1 MAETTKKDIVIT
13 NKPTPDKLKEIFLAS
28 QSYAAPYLNAMTH
41 WENLIVANPLNNEPE
56 GASANKT
63 KTRSTVTIKHI
74 RKLLE
79 WRYPVIE
86 QAFLSR
92 KDLFNPS
99 GREDIDSEVAKYHKI
114 ILNYQMNNEI
124 DKTTFI
130 TRMVRAFLNRGT
142 VAVHLGWK
150 AQKGYPTKIVPLF
163 KYEYVAAES
172 NEAKELEMIY
182 ADVLARLAAK
192 PQAESSIASHLVEGA
207 RYYEKHGIVNRVTV
221 TDFTEVTATEEEFI
235 CNQPTLSVVS
245 MHDVFGSPECKTCL
259 QDSPYVIYR
268 YLASIHEL
276 EENPD
281 LDTSKVAWNIVST
294 LASGTDS
301 VLNTIYGDDDKRRT
315 VEVYEYWGL
324 HDIDGKGTLIPVRI
338 SWVDGHVLE
347 CVPNPYPDKKHPFY
361 SAAYSPDVTLESI
374 YGSSDAYLV
383 EENQAILSAMH
394 RGIIDIHA
402 NSAYGQRGVAK
413 NVLDFVNKNKFL
425 KGENFEYDPNMVDPS
440 AMFHTFD
447 FPSIQPTTMAY
458 MQQIN
463 ADSDALTG
471 IKSFNEGISGNALG
485 DTAAGVSGV
494 LSATALRESSI
505 IGRLEAMLIQIAKR
519 IMLLNTL
526 YLDTKKII
534 ALTGLEGLLI
544 KSAHNPLIDV
554 ELDITNQAED
564 SLKAQEISFMLQT
577 LGNALPPELTKRAL
591 MEIAELRNLPNFY
604 NTLSAYDM
612 SPPPPSPEELEIQRL
627 QIELLKQQVT
637 NEQAKG
643 RELLSKANLTDVKV
657 ASEQATAKKT
667 EAEADQIVLATE
679 RLASGEETNDKIR
692 VISAQ
697 GEANTAANL
706 VKASATRGYQQT
718 PKG

>member
-1 MAETTKKDIVIT
+1 MTDKTKPKVEIT
-13 NKPTPDKLKEIFLAS
+13 NKPTPEKLKEIFLAS
-28 QSYAAPYLNAMTH
+28 QAYASPYLNAAKH
-41 WENLIVANPLNNEPE
+41 WEDLIVAEPLNKDNEGV
-56 GASANKT
+56 GAGKT

-92 KDLFNPS
+92 KDLFNPA

-130 TRMVRAFLNRGT
+130 SRMVRAYLNTGT

-163 KYEYVAAES
+163 DYQYIS
-172 NEAKELEMIY
+172 PDSDEAKDLELIY
-182 ADVLARLAAK
+182 ADVLARLTAK
-192 PQAESSIASHLVEGA
+192 PQAESSIASHLVAGA
-207 RYYEKHGIVNRVTV
+207 KYYEKHGIVNRVAV
-221 TDFTEVTATEEEFI
+221 SDFTEVTATEEEYI
-235 CNQPTLSVVS
+235 ANHPTLTVVS
-245 MHDVFGSPECKTCL
+245 LHDVFGSPECKTCL
-259 QDSPYVIYR
+259 QDSPYIIYR
-268 YLASIHEL
+268 YLSSIHEL

-281 LDTSKVAWNIVST
+281 LDTDSVTWHTVST
-294 LASGTDS
+294 LASGSND
-301 VLNTIYGDDDKRRT
+301 VLNTIYGEEDKRRM

-324 HDIDGKGTLIPVRI
+324 HDIDGKGKLIPVRI
-338 SWVDGHVLE
+338 TWVDGHVME
-347 CVPNPYPDKKHPFY
+347 CIPNPYPDKKHPFY

-425 KGENFEYDPNMVDPS
+425 RGENFEYDPNTVDPS

-447 FPSIQPTTMAY
+447 FPSISPTTMAY

-485 DTAAGVSGV
+485 DTAAGVNGV

-519 IMLLNTL
+519 IMQLNTL
-526 YLDTKKII
+526 YLDAKKII
-534 ALTGLEGLLI
+534 ALTGTEGLLI
-544 KSAHNPLIDV
+544 KSAQNPLLDV
-554 ELDITNQAED
+554 ELDVTNQAED
-564 SLKAQEISFMLQT
+564 ALKAQEISFMLQT
-577 LGNALPPELTKRAL
+577 LGQALPPELTKRAL

-612 SPPPPSPEELEIQRL
+612 SPPPPSPEEQEIQRL
-627 QIELLKQQVT
+627 QVELLRQQVA

-643 RELLSKANLTDVKV
+643 RELLSKANLTDVKAV
-657 ASEQATAKKT
+657 SEQAMAKKT
-667 EAEADQIVLATE
+667 DAEAEQLNVKTE
-679 RLASGEETNDKIR
+679 RLANGEDTADKIR

-706 VKASATRGYQQT
+706 VKMNATRGFQQA